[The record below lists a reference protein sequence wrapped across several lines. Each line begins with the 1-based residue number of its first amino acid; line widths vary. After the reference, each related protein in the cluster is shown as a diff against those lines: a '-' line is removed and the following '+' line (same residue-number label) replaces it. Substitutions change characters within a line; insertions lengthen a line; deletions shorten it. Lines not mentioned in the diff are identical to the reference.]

1 MIKSE
6 INYKLVSKVIGSLLL
21 VESATLFFVLFI
33 SLIYGENDGL
43 YFVGTSI
50 FTLIVV
56 GS

>member
-43 YFVGTSI
+43 YFVS
-50 FTLIVV
+50 
-56 GS
+56 